1 MRKSTQALCVFT
13 RAATLACNVS
23 LANSSSEKSIS
34 VTLSE
39 KSGSRAIDINSKVV
53 STFLFCTAAC
63 TGLRRLETGSQYS
76 ANTLP
81 ILCQYSAN
89 TLPILCQYSANTLP
103 ILCQYSAN
111 TPPILRQYSAN
122 TLPIL
127 CYTTLR
133 YQRYCC
139 LRCRT
144 TLSISGNITECRMRK
159 IIFPPALVVSI
170 CSVRETARVGTGLF
184 GKTAA
189 PGSVKIMKRSTRNSA
204 CPAPQGKTPSVIA
217 VRSADRR
224 SVCSIGRGEF
234 GRERSTS
241 ML

>member
-23 LANSSSEKSIS
+23 LANSSSEKPIS

-63 TGLRRLETGSQYS
+63 TGLRRSETG
-76 ANTLP
+76 AP
-81 ILCQYSAN
+81 ILR
-89 TLPILCQYSANTLP
+89 
-103 ILCQYSAN
+103 QYSAN

-122 TLPIL
+122 TPPLL

-189 PGSVKIMKRSTRNSA
+189 PGTVKIMKRSTRNSA

-234 GRERSTS
+234 GREWSTS

>member
-1 MRKSTQALCVFT
+1 MKPKCKCGRVLKHSVCSPEPPHWPATSVLPTHRQKNQSASRSV
-13 RAATLACNVS
+13 RSPAA
-23 LANSSSEKSIS
+23 EPSIS
-34 VTLSE
+34 TV
-39 KSGSRAIDINSKVV
+39 KS
-53 STFLFCTAAC
+53 FQLF
-63 TGLRRLETGSQYS
+63 SFV
-76 ANTLP
+76 LP
-81 ILCQYSAN
+81 HAPDCAVQK
-89 TLPILCQYSANTLP
+89 PER
-103 ILCQYSAN
+103 QYSAN

-122 TLPIL
+122 TPPLL

>member
-39 KSGSRAIDINSKVV
+39 KFGSRAIDINSKVV

-76 ANTLP
+76 ANT
-81 ILCQYSAN
+81 
-89 TLPILCQYSANTLP
+89 
-103 ILCQYSAN
+103 
-111 TPPILRQYSAN
+111 PPILRQYSAN
-122 TLPIL
+122 TPPIL

>member
-103 ILCQYSAN
+103 IL
-111 TPPILRQYSAN
+111 RQYSAN
-122 TLPIL
+122 TLL
-127 CYTTLR
+127 H
-133 YQRYCC
+133 
-139 LRCRT
+139 
-144 TLSISGNITECRMRK
+144 N
-159 IIFPPALVVSI
+159 PALSAILLFEMSNNVVDIREHHRMPHAENHLPPGAGGVDLLSQRDSTRGNGLVWEN
-170 CSVRETARVGTGLF
+170 CSSWFGEDHEEIYQKLGVPCTAREDALCDCRQV
-184 GKTAA
+184 
-189 PGSVKIMKRSTRNSA
+189 S
-204 CPAPQGKTPSVIA
+204 
-217 VRSADRR
+217 
-224 SVCSIGRGEF
+224 
-234 GRERSTS
+234 
-241 ML
+241 

>member
-76 ANTLP
+76 ANTP
-81 ILCQYSAN
+81 
-89 TLPILCQYSANTLP
+89 
-103 ILCQYSAN
+103 
-111 TPPILRQYSAN
+111 
-122 TLPIL
+122 PIL